1 MITKITQEFLNK
13 DPNDEEMMAFLKEQ
27 IYTGQ
32 LVPDDILSI
41 IERLNDEKNK
51 HKAINRYAV
60 DNVLSLNMER
70 FFDIMLNIKDQG
82 ISERLEYIIIQ
93 RLEKLKDNIQRSGNL
108 EKINFYNKKISK
120 AISGYISGLEDIGQG
135 YEKTEYIDRAKEL
148 AQDSVESSM
157 ITEVDF
163 MNFIANVDF
172 SKWNRQDLKK
182 YEGLLKP
189 ENYQELMEM
198 WEEWGEEQGKGKETK
213 NLIDGVIQEAKQQG
227 IPLENLA
234 KEFFETIANE
244 GINSDDLYKWIL
256 NSNVFKLVGEQR
268 EELSTGE
275 KEFKE
280 SNIEK

>member
-13 DPNDEEMMAFLKEQ
+13 NPNDEEMMAFLKEH

-120 AISGYISGLEDIGQG
+120 AISGYISGLEDMGQG

-182 YEGLLKP
+182 YEGFLKP

-256 NSNVFKLVGEQR
+256 NFNVFKLVGEQR
-268 EELSTGE
+268 EELSTRE
-275 KEFKE
+275 EEVKE

>member
-1 MITKITQEFLNK
+1 
-13 DPNDEEMMAFLKEQ
+13 MMAFLKEH

-163 MNFIANVDF
+163 MNFITNVDF

-182 YEGLLKP
+182 YEGFLKP
-189 ENYQELMEM
+189 ENYQELMEI

-256 NSNVFKLVGEQR
+256 NSNVFELVGEQR

-275 KEFKE
+275 KE

>member
-13 DPNDEEMMAFLKEQ
+13 NPNDEEMMAFLKEH

-32 LVPDDILSI
+32 LVPDEILSI

-256 NSNVFKLVGEQR
+256 NSNVFELVGEQR
-268 EELSTGE
+268 EELSTRE
-275 KEFKE
+275 EEFKE

>member
-13 DPNDEEMMAFLKEQ
+13 NPNDEEMMAFLKEH

-182 YEGLLKP
+182 YEGFLKP

-256 NSNVFKLVGEQR
+256 NFNVFKLVGEQR
-268 EELSTGE
+268 EELSTRE
-275 KEFKE
+275 EEVKE

>member
-182 YEGLLKP
+182 YEGFLKP

-198 WEEWGEEQGKGKETK
+198 WEEWEEAQGKGTK

>member
-13 DPNDEEMMAFLKEQ
+13 NPNDEEMMAFLKEH

-182 YEGLLKP
+182 YEGFLKP

-234 KEFFETIANE
+234 KEFFETIATE
-244 GINSDDLYKWIL
+244 GINSEDLYKWIL
-256 NSNVFKLVGEQR
+256 NFNVFKLVGEQR
-268 EELSTGE
+268 EELSTRE
-275 KEFKE
+275 EEVKE

>member
-13 DPNDEEMMAFLKEQ
+13 NPNDEEMMAFLKEH

-70 FFDIMLNIKDQG
+70 FFDFMLNIKDQG

-108 EKINFYNKKISK
+108 EEINFYNKKISK

-182 YEGLLKP
+182 YEGFLKP

-198 WEEWGEEQGKGKETK
+198 WEEWEEAQGKGTK

-244 GINSDDLYKWIL
+244 GINSADLYEWIL
-256 NSNVFKLVGEQR
+256 NSNVFKLVDEQR
-268 EELSTGE
+268 AELSTGE
-275 KEFKE
+275 KEFKK

>member
-13 DPNDEEMMAFLKEQ
+13 NPNDEEMMAFLKEH

-182 YEGLLKP
+182 YEGFLKP

-256 NSNVFKLVGEQR
+256 NSNVFELVGEQR
-268 EELSTGE
+268 EELLTRE
-275 KEFKE
+275 EIKE

>member
-13 DPNDEEMMAFLKEQ
+13 NPNDEEMMAFLKEH

-32 LVPDDILSI
+32 LVPDEILSI

-93 RLEKLKDNIQRSGNL
+93 RLEKLKDNIKRSGNL

-120 AISGYISGLEDIGQG
+120 AISGYIGGLEDIGQG

-182 YEGLLKP
+182 YEGFLKP

-198 WEEWGEEQGKGKETK
+198 WEEWEEEQGKGTK

-244 GINSDDLYKWIL
+244 GINSDDLYEWIL

-268 EELSTGE
+268 KELSTGE
-275 KEFKE
+275 KEVKE

>member
-13 DPNDEEMMAFLKEQ
+13 NPNDEEMMAFLKEH

-108 EKINFYNKKISK
+108 EEINFYNKKISK

-182 YEGLLKP
+182 YEGFLKP

-198 WEEWGEEQGKGKETK
+198 WEEWEEAQGKGTK

-244 GINSDDLYKWIL
+244 GINSADLYEWIL
-256 NSNVFKLVGEQR
+256 NSNVFKLVDEQR
-268 EELSTGE
+268 AELSTGE
-275 KEFKE
+275 KEFKK

>member
-135 YEKTEYIDRAKEL
+135 YEK
-148 AQDSVESSM
+148 
-157 ITEVDF
+157 
-163 MNFIANVDF
+163 
-172 SKWNRQDLKK
+172 NRIH
-182 YEGLLKP
+182 
-189 ENYQELMEM
+189 
-198 WEEWGEEQGKGKETK
+198 W
-213 NLIDGVIQEAKQQG
+213 
-227 IPLENLA
+227 
-234 KEFFETIANE
+234 
-244 GINSDDLYKWIL
+244 
-256 NSNVFKLVGEQR
+256 
-268 EELSTGE
+268 
-275 KEFKE
+275 
-280 SNIEK
+280 

>member
-13 DPNDEEMMAFLKEQ
+13 NPNDEEMMAFLKEH

-32 LVPDDILSI
+32 LVPDEILSI

-182 YEGLLKP
+182 YEGFLKP

-256 NSNVFKLVGEQR
+256 NSNVFELVGEQR
-268 EELSTGE
+268 EELSTRE
-275 KEFKE
+275 EEFKE

>member
-13 DPNDEEMMAFLKEQ
+13 NPNDEEMMAFLKEH

-32 LVPDDILSI
+32 LVPDEILSI

-93 RLEKLKDNIQRSGNL
+93 RLEKLKDNIKRSGNL

-182 YEGLLKP
+182 YEGFLKP

-198 WEEWGEEQGKGKETK
+198 WEEWEEEQGKGTK

-244 GINSDDLYKWIL
+244 GINSDDLYEWIL

-268 EELSTGE
+268 KELSTGE
-275 KEFKE
+275 KEVKE

>member
-13 DPNDEEMMAFLKEQ
+13 NPNDEEMMAFLKEH

-163 MNFIANVDF
+163 MNFITNVDF

-182 YEGLLKP
+182 YEGFLKP

-256 NSNVFKLVGEQR
+256 NSNVFELVGEQR

-275 KEFKE
+275 KE

>member
-13 DPNDEEMMAFLKEQ
+13 NPNDEEMMAFLKEH

-108 EKINFYNKKISK
+108 EEINFYNKKISK

-182 YEGLLKP
+182 YEGFLKP

-198 WEEWGEEQGKGKETK
+198 WEEWEEEQGKGTK

-275 KEFKE
+275 KEFKK